1 MSQEL
6 ADEYR
11 SMDAIKKAKK
21 ASNLEQSTKLLE
33 LEHIDFESKNNGV
46 HLIVIDFNGNLIDF
60 WPSTCKWIVRNGKT
74 SRGVQNLIRHIKE

>member
-21 ASNLEQSTKLLE
+21 ASNLEQSTNLLKLE
-33 LEHIDFESKNNGV
+33 GIDFESKNNGV
-46 HLIVIDFNGNLIDF
+46 HLIVTDFNGNLIDF
-60 WPSTCKWIVRNGKT
+60 WPSTGKWIVRNGKT
-74 SRGVQNLIRHIKE
+74 SRGIQNLIRYIKE